1 MYPFSS
7 SLFLPSPL
15 LSLKI
20 SVATSH
26 SKVSPQKVT
35 VSPGLSSLNSPSS
48 SSRGGHEEIQKKYE
62 EICNSKLQLENEK
75 LDKELEIRNLKYKLD
90 QKKGEFQAIL
100 DDKMKLEVSSSNV
113 ALLILNQYCVSIKSI
128 LNQFCHSMNQC

>member
-1 MYPFSS
+1 M
-7 SLFLPSPL
+7 
-15 LSLKI
+15 
-20 SVATSH
+20 
-26 SKVSPQKVT
+26 
-35 VSPGLSSLNSPSS
+35 SPGLSSLNSPSS

-100 DDKMKLEVSSSNV
+100 DDKMKLEVSS
-113 ALLILNQYCVSIKSI
+113 
-128 LNQFCHSMNQC
+128 